1 MHHIHVTKHRI
12 RNAPSFPMKKP
23 DASRELL
30 EMSLSKEKAILRETA
45 VLHNFAG
52 EPLPMAVRE
61 LQPLDNTHVE
71 HTIRPD
77 SLRSRTR
84 SRMQRIRPVGF
95 YRAYITKE
103 LLRNLIV
110 PEEFCKTAATYSPTV
125 TQYHRR
131 GEA

>member
-45 VLHNFAG
+45 VLHDFAG

-77 SLRSRTR
+77 SLRSR
-84 SRMQRIRPVGF
+84 MQRIHPVGF
-95 YRAYITKE
+95 CRTDIKKK

-110 PEEFCKTAATYSPTV
+110 PEEFCKNGGYLLSHCDAVPSAW
-125 TQYHRR
+125 
-131 GEA
+131 

>member
-1 MHHIHVTKHRI
+1 
-12 RNAPSFPMKKP
+12 
-23 DASRELL
+23 
-30 EMSLSKEKAILRETA
+30 MSLSKEKAILRETA
-45 VLHNFAG
+45 ILHDFAG

-77 SLRSRTR
+77 SLRSR
-84 SRMQRIRPVGF
+84 MQRIRPVGF
-95 YRAYITKE
+95 YRAYITKK

-110 PEEFCKTAATYSPTV
+110 PEEFRKTAATYSPTV

>member
-12 RNAPSFPMKKP
+12 RNALSFPMKKP

-45 VLHNFAG
+45 VLHDFAG

-77 SLRSRTR
+77 SLRSR
-84 SRMQRIRPVGF
+84 MQRIHPVGF
-95 YRAYITKE
+95 YRTGIKE

>member
-1 MHHIHVTKHRI
+1 MRHIHVTKHRI

-45 VLHNFAG
+45 VLHDFAG

-95 YRAYITKE
+95 YRAYITKK

>member
-23 DASRELL
+23 DASREFL

-45 VLHNFAG
+45 ILHDFAG

-71 HTIRPD
+71 HTIRPAESGAGCND
-77 SLRSRTR
+77 PSGGILPDGHKKT
-84 SRMQRIRPVGF
+84 PP
-95 YRAYITKE
+95 E
-103 LLRNLIV
+103 LD
-110 PEEFCKTAATYSPTV
+110 CS
-125 TQYHRR
+125 
-131 GEA
+131 GEVL

>member
-12 RNAPSFPMKKP
+12 RNALSFPMKKP

-45 VLHNFAG
+45 ILHDFAG

-95 YRAYITKE
+95 CRTGIKK

-110 PEEFCKTAATYSPTV
+110 PEEFRKTAATYSPTV

>member
-45 VLHNFAG
+45 VLHDFAG

-95 YRAYITKE
+95 YRAYITKK

>member
-45 VLHNFAG
+45 VLHDFAG

-77 SLRSRTR
+77 SLRSR
-84 SRMQRIRPVGF
+84 MQRIHPVGF
-95 YRAYITKE
+95 YRTGIKK
-103 LLRNLIV
+103 LLRNLVV

>member
-12 RNAPSFPMKKP
+12 RNALSFPMKKP

-45 VLHNFAG
+45 ILHDFAG

-95 YRAYITKE
+95 CRAYITKK
-103 LLRNLIV
+103 LLRNLVV

>member
-12 RNAPSFPMKKP
+12 RNALSFPMKKP

-45 VLHNFAG
+45 ILHNFAG

-77 SLRSRTR
+77 SLRSR
-84 SRMQRIRPVGF
+84 MQRIHPVGF
-95 YRAYITKE
+95 CRAYITKE
-103 LLRNLIV
+103 LLRNNQV
-110 PEEFCKTAATYSPTV
+110 PEEFRKTAATYSPTV